1 MNHSFEQKMDLQK
14 TIVHL
19 KIDEP
24 ATIKGYTSEEIP
36 VKLYELG
43 LLPGAQIVLKK
54 RLPFGGP
61 VCIQMT
67 ENQNLIALRKSEA
80 NSILIESNL

>member
-19 KIDEP
+19 KIDEF

-43 LLPGAQIVLKK
+43 LLPGSEIVLKK

-61 VCIQMT
+61 LCVQMT

-80 NSILIESNL
+80 NSILIESHL

>member
-1 MNHSFEQKMDLQK
+1 MGLQK
-14 TIVHL
+14 TIAHL

-43 LLPGAQIVLKK
+43 LLPGSEIILKK

-61 VCIQMT
+61 LCIQMT

-80 NSILIESNL
+80 SSIIIESI

>member
-1 MNHSFEQKMDLQK
+1 MNHSFEQKMDSQK
-14 TIVHL
+14 TIAQL

-61 VCIQMT
+61 VCVQMT

-80 NSILIESNL
+80 NSILIESHL

>member
-1 MNHSFEQKMDLQK
+1 MDLQK
-14 TIVHL
+14 TIAHL
-19 KIDEP
+19 KIDES

-43 LLPGAQIVLKK
+43 LLPGSKIILKK

-80 NSILIESNL
+80 KSIIIEPHL

>member
-1 MNHSFEQKMDLQK
+1 MILQK
-14 TIVHL
+14 TIADL
-19 KIDEP
+19 KIDES

-43 LLPGAQIVLKK
+43 LLPGYEIVLKK

-61 VCIQMT
+61 VCIEIT
-67 ENQNLIALRKSEA
+67 DNNNLIALRKSEA
-80 NSILIESNL
+80 NSILIESI